1 MPSSWDDMAVV
12 GRVARPHGI
21 RGDVIVNPDTDF
33 PETRFAPGAEL
44 FVKRGQ
50 TVERVTVTRA
60 RMQQGRP
67 VIGLSGVDDMNG
79 ALEYAGLEFRVP
91 VDQLSPLPSGVF
103 YRHDLIGCQVVTAGG
118 LVVGLVRDV
127 EGTMRG
133 SRLVLEAGGGA
144 EVLIP
149 LVDDICVSINPA
161 DRRIVIDPPEGLL
174 DLNVTGQRAKR
185 GPERRERS

>member
-1 MPSSWDDMAVV
+1 MPASWDDMALV
-12 GRVARPHGI
+12 GHVARPHGI
-21 RGDVIVNPDTDF
+21 RGDMIVNPATDF
-33 PETRFAPGAEL
+33 PEERFAPGSEL

-50 TVERVTVTRA
+50 HVERVTVTRA

-67 VIGLSGVDDMNG
+67 VIGLTGVNDMNG

-91 VDQLSPLPSGVF
+91 VGQLSTLPAGVF

-118 LVVGLVRDV
+118 SVVGLVRDV
-127 EGTMRG
+127 EGTMGG
-133 SRLVLEAGGGA
+133 SRLVLQTDGGA

-149 LVDDICVSINPA
+149 LADDICVSIAPA

-174 DLNVTGQRAKR
+174 DLNVTGQRAR
-185 GPERRERS
+185 RRPERREPS

>member
-1 MPSSWDDMAVV
+1 MAVV
-12 GRVARPHGI
+12 GHVARPHGI

-44 FVKRGQ
+44 FVKRGE

-79 ALEYAGLEFRVP
+79 ALECAGLEFRVP

-118 LVVGLVRDV
+118 SVVGLVRDV

-133 SRLVLEAGGGA
+133 SRLVLEADGGA

-149 LVDDICVSINPA
+149 LVDDICVSISPA

-185 GPERRERS
+185 RPERRERS

>member
-1 MPSSWDDMAVV
+1 MAVV
-12 GRVARPHGI
+12 GHVARPHGI

-118 LVVGLVRDV
+118 SVVGLVRDV

-133 SRLVLEAGGGA
+133 SRLVLEADGGA

-174 DLNVTGQRAKR
+174 DLNVTGQRAMR
-185 GPERRERS
+185 VPERRVRS